1 MRGLLSLN
9 DLKVRTSLIL
19 VLLFFMLALIGGA
32 ALGILSLRQNN
43 AALQQI
49 VQHQQAATALN
60 TALERYKESQTLL
73 GRALASYVQNV
84 SNHDYTTQSSWV
96 EEGAGVTRSLDGS
109 TNYLLVQAR
118 SLLSESQDSFARYE
132 TLGAQTEELESGYKR
147 ITSQYHRLMENGMAP
162 LLESLQEGRVAD
174 FNSILQSRTRSLEED
189 LYIEVAQQN
198 SQQQGIITQHAERQ
212 EKQYALVMQ
221 LVSVAMAVALLI
233 SVLCY
238 LFLNRVVLSPLRRM
252 DHHFA
257 QIAQGNLTDSI
268 NTTSTN
274 EIGVLFAGLSHMQKE
289 LQRMVHSVRQG
300 VEQIRYNADDIYN
313 GTIDLSSRSEQQA
326 AALQETAASMEQLAS
341 TVRQNTAN
349 AAQANLVAQKSSQVA
364 KQGGE
369 AVSSVVH
376 TMQGI
381 SGSADK
387 ISEIVNVI
395 DSIAFQTN
403 ILALNAAVEA
413 ARAGEQGRGF
423 AVVAGEVRSL
433 AQRSA
438 QAANEIKE
446 LITHSLEQVQ
456 KGSQQVNQA
465 GAVVGEVVDA
475 VAGVTTL
482 MSEISEASNEQS
494 QGIEQVNRAVL
505 EMDTTVQKNA
515 HLVQHAASSAESLL
529 QQAEQLS
536 DVVAIFKINDDR
548 VIDIPIDNEVYQEQY
563 TALGTALDEP
573 TYLMER

>member
-60 TALERYKESQTLL
+60 SALERYKESQTLL

-132 TLGAQTEELESGYKR
+132 TLGGQTEELESGYKR
-147 ITSQYHRLMENGMAP
+147 ITSQYHRLMENGVVP

-198 SQQQGIITQHAERQ
+198 SQQQSIIAHHVERE

-274 EIGVLFAGLSHMQKE
+274 EIGVLFSGLSHMQKE

-446 LITHSLEQVQ
+446 LITHSLDQVQ

-494 QGIEQVNRAVL
+494 LGIEQVNRAVL
-505 EMDTTVQKNA
+505 EMDTAVQKNA
-515 HLVQHAASSAESLL
+515 HLVQHAASSAESLQ

-563 TALGTALDEP
+563 TALSTALDEP